1 MLEKVQVMNQK
12 KRDFNMQSNLQ
23 KSSLSITKIKNM
35 IENERLIDLDP
46 EELVKELLSIQA
58 SIDEAVRMY
67 EEEN

>member
-1 MLEKVQVMNQK
+1 MNQK

>member
-1 MLEKVQVMNQK
+1 
-12 KRDFNMQSNLQ
+12 MQSNLQ

-46 EELVKELLSIQA
+46 EELVKELLSIQD
-58 SIDEAVRMY
+58 SIDEAVKMY